1 MREVLDC
8 WGFNGEGDVLRHVD
22 GLLSDTLDA
31 LASPDKEQRKQA
43 DLTVIVQGMLVAT
56 DG

>member
-1 MREVLDC
+1 MLDC